1 MNCQE
6 VKENMLAYLEGS
18 LGGDLPGRMK
28 EHIETCDSCRAFQM
42 FMLQVNL
49 QVEDEKARRP
59 NPFLYTRIQEKI
71 DRKHEVPVHGYYTR
85 LLRSPLY
92 YAAVIIFAVSLGVFA
107 GKQLGGLLS
116 TPASTAPALSEQEKL
131 KQEFYLQNLENDDIS
146 QLINNID
153 QKP

>member
-6 VKENMLAYLEGS
+6 VNENMLAYLEGS

-28 EHIETCDSCRAFQM
+28 DHIETCDSCKAFQV

-49 QVEDEKARRP
+49 QIEDEKTRVP

-71 DRKHEVPVHGYYTR
+71 DRKHELPVHGLYPR

-107 GKQLGGLLS
+107 GRQLGGLMS
-116 TPASTAPALSEQEKL
+116 NQASPAPVLTEQEKL